1 MPVFQ
6 KPFLALESADHLADF
21 LAECY
26 RAFLNHKHPRI
37 LSIKF
42 PIRCFNP
49 LVVLQ
54 QFQEIYHHHFYF
66 EHETDCFVGLGKA
79 IQLTVESRDRFAQ
92 TRDLIADLSG
102 QIMAVNATAVGA
114 AGGDPSSR
122 FFCNF
127 SFFAQGETS
136 PNQTS
141 QAAILLPRWQ
151 IEQQA
156 NDCHGVTAWAIA
168 HLVLHPEFTPVIE
181 SQRIWQELALVR
193 STAAPRRPSR
203 SPVGATIRPIAPDAA
218 PTGFKRSVTRAL
230 RSIAQGQLD
239 KIVLAKALDI
249 TASQSFDWIG
259 SLANLRDRYPNCY
272 LFSASCGTGETF
284 IGASPERLV
293 AVHDRQLKTEALA
306 GSAPRGETL
315 EEDQRF
321 AAQLLDSDKEARE
334 HQLVIDFITQRLAS
348 LDIPAQLA
356 PPRLLRLSNIQHRHT
371 PITAQMPAQG
381 HILDVVGGLH
391 PTPAVAGWPREI
403 ACQHIPLY
411 EDFDRGWY
419 AAPIGWVDTQGNG
432 EFAVGIRSA
441 LLQGNRA
448 RLFAGAGI
456 VAGSDPEKE
465 LNEVEM
471 KLQALL
477 QALV

>member
-1 MPVFQ
+1 MIMPVFA
-6 KPFLALESADHLADF
+6 KPFLALATADRLADF
-21 LAECY
+21 LAESY
-26 RAFLNHKHPRI
+26 LAFLNYRHPRI
-37 LSIKF
+37 IGIRF
-42 PIRCFNP
+42 PIAEFNP
-49 LVVLQ
+49 LAILQ
-54 QFQEIYHHHFYF
+54 QFQELYHHHFYF
-66 EHETDCFVGLGKA
+66 EHEADCFVALGKA

-102 QIMAVNATAVGA
+102 QILAVDSIGQL
-114 AGGDPSSR
+114 GPGCSR

-127 SFFAQGETS
+127 AFFAQGES
-136 PNQTS
+136 SGNRAS

-151 IEQQA
+151 IEQQTDA
-156 NDCHGVTAWAIA
+156 AGRVTAWAIA
-168 HLVLHPEFTPVIE
+168 HLVLHPEFSAETE
-181 SQRIWQELALVR
+181 SQRIWQELALIR
-193 STAAPRRPSR
+193 STPVALPPERFPPAIGVIVPDV
-203 SPVGATIRPIAPDAA
+203 SPL
-218 PTGFKRSVTRAL
+218 GFALGVTRAL
-230 RSIAQGQLD
+230 HSIAEGQLD

-249 TASQSFDWIG
+249 TASQPFNLIG
-259 SLANLRDRYPNCY
+259 SLQNLRDRYPNCY
-272 LFSASCGTGETF
+272 RFSASCGAGETF

-306 GSAPRGETL
+306 GSAPRGATIV
-315 EEDQRF
+315 EDEGF

-348 LDIPAQLA
+348 LDIQAQLA
-356 PPRLLRLSNIQHRHT
+356 EPRLLRLPNIQHRHT
-371 PITAQMPAQG
+371 PITATMPAQG

-391 PTPAVAGWPREI
+391 PTPAVAGWPRAI
-403 ACQHIPLY
+403 ACQHIPQY

-441 LLQGNRA
+441 LLKGNQA

-465 LNEVEM
+465 LNEVQM